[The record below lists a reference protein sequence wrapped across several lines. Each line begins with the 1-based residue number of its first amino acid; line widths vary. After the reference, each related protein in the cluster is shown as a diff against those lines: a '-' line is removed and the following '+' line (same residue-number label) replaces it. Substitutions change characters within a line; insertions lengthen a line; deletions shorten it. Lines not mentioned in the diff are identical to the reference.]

1 MGFYETDLASL
12 LVTYLTNYTLDDDLG
27 IVFGADEMV
36 RLDPELVRIPETNF
50 VSWQRLPDRV
60 IPREP
65 IPDWVPDLAVEI
77 ISKSN
82 TAEEMTPN

>member
-27 IVFGADEMV
+27 IVFDADEMV
-36 RLDPELVRIPETNF
+36 RLDPELVRIPETAF

-65 IPDWVPDLAVEI
+65 IPNWVPDLAVEI